1 VGHIDAHGYLQITD
15 RIKDVIKT
23 GGEWVSSLD
32 LENIMSQHPAVL
44 ESAAIGVPDEK
55 WGERPMMIVTLKP
68 DFSGQLTAADLK
80 AYMLEAA
87 QQGKLP
93 KYGVPDR
100 YEFVDSIAKTS
111 VGKLDKKL
119 LRKKYGDKP

>member
-32 LENIMSQHPAVL
+32 FENIMSQHPAVL